1 MKIEIVVDPVN
12 LPGQSLAS
20 RVAPAPATATNGT
33 TEAPRYGEDPLS
45 RSQDLIVS
53 FSRGGPR
60 RGRGRGPRRR
70 NERPNKTAAD
80 LDAEMEVTKLRFSIT
95 LSRIHTS
102 LQDYTAASNTSAVP
116 TNPAPAT
123 AA

>member
-12 LPGQSLAS
+12 LPSQSLAS
-20 RVAPAPATATNGT
+20 RVAPAPATDTNGT
-33 TEAPRYGEDPLS
+33 IDAPRYGEDPLS
-45 RSQDLIVS
+45 RSRDLTVS

-80 LDAEMEVTKLRFSIT
+80 LDAEMEVTKLRFPIT
-95 LSRIHTS
+95 FSHVHASR
-102 LQDYTAASNTSAVP
+102 
-116 TNPAPAT
+116 
-123 AA
+123 

>member
-20 RVAPAPATATNGT
+20 RVAPPPAPATNGT
-33 TEAPRYGEDPLS
+33 SDVPR
-45 RSQDLIVS
+45 
-53 FSRGGPR
+53 RGGPKR
-60 RGRGRGPRRR
+60 ARGRGGRRR

-80 LDAEMEVTKLRFSIT
+80 LDAEME
-95 LSRIHTS
+95 
-102 LQDYTAASNTSAVP
+102 DYTAASTTPAAP
-116 TNPAPAT
+116 TNSAPAT

>member
-12 LPGQSLAS
+12 LPSQSLAS
-20 RVAPAPATATNGT
+20 RVAPAPTTATNGT
-33 TEAPRYGEDPLS
+33 TDAPRYGEDPLT

-60 RGRGRGPRRR
+60 RGRGRGARRR

-80 LDAEMEVTKLRFSIT
+80 LDAEMEVIKFRFSVV
-95 LSRIHTS
+95 SSHIHTPR
-102 LQDYTAASNTSAVP
+102 QDYTAASNTPAAP
-116 TNPAPAT
+116 TNPASVT

>member
-1 MKIEIVVDPVN
+1 MKIEIVVDPVSI
-12 LPGQSLAS
+12 PGQSLAS

-33 TEAPRYGEDPLS
+33 TDVPRYGEDPLS
-45 RSQDLIVS
+45 RRRDLIVS

-80 LDAEMEVTKLRFSIT
+80 LDAEMEVTKLRFPIVISH
-95 LSRIHTS
+95 IHTS
-102 LQDYTAASNTSAVP
+102 S
-116 TNPAPAT
+116 
-123 AA
+123 

>member
-80 LDAEMEVTKLRFSIT
+80 LDAEMEVTKLRFLYYTFTYSHFSIG
-95 LSRIHTS
+95 LHCCK
-102 LQDYTAASNTSAVP
+102 
-116 TNPAPAT
+116 
-123 AA
+123 